1 LTAGKGIACNRTVVY
16 VNQLQS
22 SLAVDQLSYSFLARD
37 HITIRDPNLYRQG
50 YIKNHSSTKA
60 YNKMTTVAYVEHAL
74 AGAREA
80 YTKRNQRSL
89 KAHQDAH
96 SHLPGGN
103 TRTVLHV
110 DPFPVTWASATS
122 GTLTSIDGDTYVDL
136 LGEFS
141 AGIFGHSEPRI
152 AEAVQV
158 ALSKGWNYGGNS
170 QTEKEFAQKVCE
182 RFGPSGVELVR
193 FTNSGT
199 EANTT
204 ALGASLAI
212 TKRRKILVF
221 SGGYH
226 GSTLVF
232 PMALMQGST
241 APSMNLPHEF
251 VHAPYNNIPETSA
264 ILEDLPKDSLAAIL
278 VEPIQGSGGCRAAT
292 KEFLHFLRDIADK
305 TGALLIFDEVMS
317 SRLGYSGYS
326 ASQGVKGDIVTL
338 GKYVGGGMTFGA
350 FGGSRDIMEL
360 FDPSK
365 NKLFHP
371 GTYNN
376 NVLTMHAG
384 LVGLDI
390 YNAGEVD
397 RLNKLG
403 ETLKTKVQRILIDED
418 VYPDTVKDASSNLIE
433 IDSFKRDVAIQ
444 LNEDSKTQLGR
455 LPPMFITARGS
466 MLNVR
471 FSGPDAPLWQAL
483 YYHHMLARNIHIA
496 VRGYTPLTLRATEA
510 HIDEYT
516 KAIQEFVQMHK
527 HQLVSTSERSHL

>member
-1 LTAGKGIACNRTVVY
+1 MATAT
-16 VNQLQS
+16 
-22 SLAVDQLSYSFLARD
+22 
-37 HITIRDPNLYRQG
+37 
-50 YIKNHSSTKA
+50 
-60 YNKMTTVAYVEHAL
+60 YVEHAL
-74 AGAREA
+74 GGAHEDYSA
-80 YTKRNQRSL
+80 RNPRSL

-96 SHLPGGN
+96 AHLPGGN

-110 DPFPVTWASATS
+110 EPFPLTWASATS
-122 GTLTSIDGDTYVDL
+122 GTLTSLDGDTYIDL

-170 QTEKEFAQKVCE
+170 QTEKQFAQKVCQ
-182 RFGPSGVELVR
+182 RFGPSGIELVR

-204 ALGASLAI
+204 TLGAALAI

-241 APSMNLPHEF
+241 APCMNLPHDF
-251 VHAPYNNIPETSA
+251 VFAPYNNISETTA
-264 ILEDLPKDSLAAIL
+264 VLGELPQDTLAAIL
-278 VEPIQGSGGCRAAT
+278 VEPVQGSGGCRAAT
-292 KEFLHFLRDIADK
+292 KAFLHFLRDVADK
-305 TGALLIFDEVMS
+305 TGAILIFDEVMC

-326 ASQGVKGDIVTL
+326 ATQGVRGDFVTL

-350 FGGSRDIMEL
+350 FGGRRDLMEL

-365 NKLFHP
+365 NQLFHP

-376 NVLTMHAG
+376 NVVSMHAG

-390 YNAGEVD
+390 YNADEVD

-403 ETLKTKVQRILIDED
+403 EDLKTKVQRVFIDEGL
-418 VYPDTVKDASSNLIE
+418 YPDTVKNASSNLIE
-433 IDSFKRDVAIQ
+433 IDSFQRDVTVQ
-444 LNEDSKTQLGR
+444 LGEDPKTQLG

-471 FSGPDAPLWQAL
+471 FSGPHAAKWQAL
-483 YYHHMLARNIHIA
+483 YHHHMLAKNIHIA
-496 VRGYTPLTLRATEA
+496 VRGYTPLTLCAKKA
-510 HIDEYT
+510 HIDDYT
-516 KAIQEFVQMHK
+516 DAIQEFVRMHK
-527 HQLVSTSERSHL
+527 HQLISKA

>member
-1 LTAGKGIACNRTVVY
+1 VKI
-16 VNQLQS
+16 
-22 SLAVDQLSYSFLARD
+22 
-37 HITIRDPNLYRQG
+37 
-50 YIKNHSSTKA
+50 
-60 YNKMTTVAYVEHAL
+60 
-74 AGAREA
+74 
-80 YTKRNQRSL
+80 
-89 KAHQDAH
+89 
-96 SHLPGGN
+96 
-103 TRTVLHV
+103 
-110 DPFPVTWASATS
+110 
-122 GTLTSIDGDTYVDL
+122 
-136 LGEFS
+136 
-141 AGIFGHSEPRI
+141 
-152 AEAVQV
+152 

-170 QTEKEFAQKVCE
+170 QTETHFAEKVCQ
-182 RFGPSGVELVR
+182 RFGPSGIELVR

-204 ALGASLAI
+204 ALGAAVAI

-232 PMALMQGST
+232 PMALMRGAA
-241 APSMNLPHEF
+241 APMNLPHEF

-278 VEPIQGSGGCRAAT
+278 VEPVQGSGGCRAAT
-292 KEFLHFLRDIADK
+292 QAFLRFLRQAADR
-305 TGALLIFDEVMS
+305 TGAILVLDEVMS

-326 ASQGVKGDIVTL
+326 ASQGVRGDIVTL

-350 FGGSRDIMEL
+350 FGGRRDIMEL

-365 NKLFHP
+365 NQLFHP

-384 LVGLDI
+384 LVGLEI
-390 YNAGEVD
+390 YNANEVD

-403 ETLKTKVQRILIDED
+403 EHLKTKVQQVLIDEG
-418 VYPDTVKDASSNLIE
+418 VYPNTVKNASSNLSE
-433 IDSFKRDVAIQ
+433 IDSLQRDVTVQ
-444 LNEDSKTQLGR
+444 LDEDSTTQLEH

-471 FSGPDAPLWQAL
+471 FSGLDAAKWQAL

-496 VRGYTPLTLRATEA
+496 VRGYTPLTLCAMEA
-510 HIDEYT
+510 HIDDY
-516 KAIQEFVQMHK
+516 ANAVQEFVRIHK
-527 HQLVSTSERSHL
+527 YHLISRS

>member
-1 LTAGKGIACNRTVVY
+1 MATATY
-16 VNQLQS
+16 V
-22 SLAVDQLSYSFLARD
+22 D
-37 HITIRDPNLYRQG
+37 
-50 YIKNHSSTKA
+50 
-60 YNKMTTVAYVEHAL
+60 HAL
-74 AGAREA
+74 GGAREEYA
-80 YTKRNQRSL
+80 TRNPRSL

-110 DPFPVTWASATS
+110 DPFPLTWASATS
-122 GTLTSIDGDTYVDL
+122 GTLTSLDGDTYIDL

-152 AEAVQV
+152 AEAVKD

-170 QTEKEFAQKVCE
+170 QTEKKFAQKVCE
-182 RFGPSGVELVR
+182 RFGPSGIELVR

-199 EANTT
+199 ESNTT
-204 ALGASLAI
+204 ALGAALAI

-241 APSMNLPHEF
+241 APCMNLPHDF
-251 VHAPYNNIPETSA
+251 VHAPYNNIPETRA
-264 ILEDLPKDSLAAIL
+264 ILEDLPKDTLAAIL
-278 VEPIQGSGGCRAAT
+278 VEPVQGSGGCRAAT
-292 KEFLHFLRDIADK
+292 KEFLHFLRGVADK

-317 SRLGYSGYS
+317 SRLGYSGYC
-326 ASQGVKGDIVTL
+326 ATQGVRGDIVTL

-350 FGGSRDIMEL
+350 FGGRRDIMEL

-390 YNAGEVD
+390 YNADEVD
-397 RLNKLG
+397 RLNRLG
-403 ETLKTKVQRILIDED
+403 DTLKTKVQRILIDEGL
-418 VYPDTVKDASSNLIE
+418 YPDTVKDASSNLIE
-433 IDSFKRDVAIQ
+433 VDSFQRDVAVQ
-444 LNEDSKTQLGR
+444 LDEDPTTQLD

-471 FSGPDAPLWQAL
+471 FSGPDAAKWQAL

-496 VRGYTPLTLRATEA
+496 VRGYTPLTLCAEEA
-510 HIDEYT
+510 HIDDYT
-516 KAIQEFVQMHK
+516 NAVQEFVRMHK
-527 HQLVSTSERSHL
+527 HQLISKS

>member
-1 LTAGKGIACNRTVVY
+1 MAA
-16 VNQLQS
+16 
-22 SLAVDQLSYSFLARD
+22 
-37 HITIRDPNLYRQG
+37 
-50 YIKNHSSTKA
+50 
-60 YNKMTTVAYVEHAL
+60 TTYVENAL
-74 AGAREA
+74 RGAHEE
-80 YTKRNQRSL
+80 YSKRNSRSL
-89 KAHQDAH
+89 KAHRDAH

-103 TRTVLHV
+103 TRTVLHME
-110 DPFPVTWASATS
+110 PFPLTWASATS
-122 GTLTSIDGDTYVDL
+122 GTLTSVDGDTYIDL

-182 RFGPSGVELVR
+182 RFTPSGIELVR

-204 ALGASLAI
+204 ALGAALAI

-241 APSMNLPHEF
+241 APTMNLPHDF
-251 VHAPYNNIPETSA
+251 AYAPYNNIPETSA
-264 ILEDLPKDSLAAIL
+264 ILKYLPQDSLAAIL
-278 VEPIQGSGGCRAAT
+278 VEPVQGSGGCRPAT

-305 TGALLIFDEVMS
+305 AGALLIFDEVMC

-326 ASQGVKGDIVTL
+326 ATQGVRGDIVTL

-350 FGGSRDIMEL
+350 FGGRRHIMEL

-365 NKLFHP
+365 NQLFHP

-376 NVLTMHAG
+376 NVLSMHAG
-384 LVGLDI
+384 IVGLDI
-390 YNAGEVD
+390 YKAGEVD

-403 ETLKTKVQRILIDED
+403 EDLKTKIQQILIDEGL
-418 VYPDTVKDASSNLIE
+418 YPDTVKNASSTLIE
-433 IDSFKRDVAIQ
+433 IDSFQRGVTVQ
-444 LNEDSKTQLGR
+444 LEEDPTTQLD

-471 FSGPDAPLWQAL
+471 FSGPDAAKWQGL
-483 YYHHMLARNIHIA
+483 YHHHMLARNIHIA
-496 VRGYTPLTLRATEA
+496 VRGYTPLTLRAEEA
-510 HIDEYT
+510 HVNDYT
-516 KAIQEFVQMHK
+516 NAIQEFVRTHK
-527 HQLVSTSERSHL
+527 HQLIYKS